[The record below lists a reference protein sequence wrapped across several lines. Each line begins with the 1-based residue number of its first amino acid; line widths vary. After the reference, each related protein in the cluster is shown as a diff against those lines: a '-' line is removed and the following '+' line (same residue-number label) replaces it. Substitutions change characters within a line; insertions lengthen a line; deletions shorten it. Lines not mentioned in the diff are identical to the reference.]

1 MSASVY
7 TPDQISVL
15 ENLKTRIESMDKMH
29 HIEILKLL
37 KKSPQIKLNENKSGV
52 YINLSFLPKETI
64 ADLQSYLGYI
74 DDQESSLMTME
85 YQKEEFKNTFFTEG
99 NKKEDKETS
108 IYMS

>member
-1 MSASVY
+1 MSLFSSS
-7 TPDQISVL
+7 DQISVL
-15 ENLKTRIESMDKMH
+15 ETLKSRIESMDKMH

-37 KKSPQIKLNENKSGV
+37 KKNPQIKLNENKSGV

-64 ADLQSYLGYI
+64 ADLQNYLGYI

-99 NKKEDKETS
+99 KKEDKEQS
-108 IYMS
+108 VYMA

>member
-37 KKSPQIKLNENKSGV
+37 KKSPQIS
-52 YINLSFLPKETI
+52 SFFREGE
-64 ADLQSYLGYI
+64 LQ
-74 DDQESSLMTME
+74 
-85 YQKEEFKNTFFTEG
+85 
-99 NKKEDKETS
+99 
-108 IYMS
+108 